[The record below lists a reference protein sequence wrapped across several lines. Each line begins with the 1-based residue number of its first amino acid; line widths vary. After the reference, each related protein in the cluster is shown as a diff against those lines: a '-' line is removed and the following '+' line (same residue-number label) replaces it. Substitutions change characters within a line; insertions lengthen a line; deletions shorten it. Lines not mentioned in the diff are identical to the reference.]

1 MKVHHARL
9 PLVNLAEV
17 EKYDHDKYETEGHH
31 QISMQIVLIDD
42 ISAIT
47 YLWSLESLPV
57 ALLYDCGSRS
67 DIPYFLKSPVCSFL
81 FEKLFKSGNWSD
93 CSMFIYHVSPLKK

>member
-9 PLVNLAEV
+9 PLVNLAQV

-31 QISMQIVLIDD
+31 QISMQTVLIDD
-42 ISAIT
+42 LSAIM

-57 ALLYDCGSRS
+57 ALLFDCGAISHT
-67 DIPYFLKSPVCSFL
+67 FWNSFL
-81 FEKLFKSGNWSD
+81 E
-93 CSMFIYHVSPLKK
+93 II

>member
-31 QISMQIVLIDD
+31 QISMQTVLIDD
-42 ISAIT
+42 LSVIM

-57 ALLYDCGSRS
+57 ALLFDYDAISHT
-67 DIPYFLKSPVCSFL
+67 F
-81 FEKLFKSGNWSD
+81 
-93 CSMFIYHVSPLKK
+93 

>member
-9 PLVNLAEV
+9 PLVNLAQV

-31 QISMQIVLIDD
+31 QISMQTVLIDD
-42 ISAIT
+42 LSAIM

-57 ALLYDCGSRS
+57 ALLFDCGLRC
-67 DIPYFLKSPVCSFL
+67 DIPYFLKFYLRNYLSQETGLIV
-81 FEKLFKSGNWSD
+81 
-93 CSMFIYHVSPLKK
+93 HVSCIATEKVI